1 MNILE
6 QEAILRAWKE
16 ETGKDYF
23 IQCEDGTVLAS
34 TWSPKERFFR
44 EIIDGKLAEGEIRE
58 EAGRLKLDFS
68 AGRILLLLESEG
80 LSTELMREVA
90 EAMFPDALEQEC
102 CMSESGMGALLFRQ
116 EELPDLRE
124 AAEILRSALEVET
137 VSRVRIGVSRCFF
150 DVCGLPAAGEEAQL
164 ALLSLKRF
172 PGTAC
177 TALYEEL
184 GLKRVVLQMPEEQSR
199 AFLAGFSGT
208 LEQLLADEELARTAD
223 VFLETGLNSA
233 ETARQLIIHRNTLN
247 YRLEKIQKLSGLDLK
262 SFSDATAFRMASL
275 VWQNLRK
282 T

>member
-6 QEAILRAWKE
+6 QEAVLRAWKE

-44 EIIDGKLAEGEIRE
+44 EAIGGKLAEKEIRE

-68 AGRILLLLESEG
+68 AGRVLLFLECEG
-80 LSTELMREVA
+80 LSTELMREVT
-90 EAMFPDALEQEC
+90 EAMFPDALEEEC
-102 CMSESGMGALLFRQ
+102 CLTEAGKGFLLFRQ
-116 EELPDLRE
+116 EEIPDRRE

-137 VSRVRIGVSRCFF
+137 VSRVRIGVSRCFA
-150 DVCGLPAAGEEAQL
+150 DAGGLPAAREEAQL

-172 PGTAC
+172 PGTAH
-177 TALYEEL
+177 TALYDEL
-184 GLKRVVLQMPEEQSR
+184 GLRRAVLQIPEEQAR
-199 AFLAGFSGT
+199 AYLAGFSGG

-262 SFSDATAFRMASL
+262 TFSDAAAFQLAAL

-282 T
+282 R